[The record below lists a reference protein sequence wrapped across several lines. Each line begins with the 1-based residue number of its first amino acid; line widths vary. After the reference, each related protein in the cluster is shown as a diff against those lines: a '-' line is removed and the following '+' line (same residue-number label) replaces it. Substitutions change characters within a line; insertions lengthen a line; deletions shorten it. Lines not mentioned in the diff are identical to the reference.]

1 MAFFTS
7 EVNSLF
13 FHTHKCFDLVQ
24 EGLINIQGVS
34 VMPTEQNPITSLI
47 SKISALVNQIQT
59 HNKPLQ
65 KISHENLAKLEQ
77 LEKAME
83 AFVEINNIAAKDAK
97 IDLEKLNAGIASEPI
112 SLKDRRLLERAK
124 AIEKDAKRLHLE
136 LSKAIQRGKDNYSK
150 EDDSDIEKKKKI
162 KTRQKRFKRLG
173 GDGWMKL

>member
-1 MAFFTS
+1 
-7 EVNSLF
+7 
-13 FHTHKCFDLVQ
+13 
-24 EGLINIQGVS
+24 
-34 VMPTEQNPITSLI
+34 MPTEQNPITSLI